1 MTKFKYEALDS
12 QGVSVKDE
20 IEALSQQEAVSKLR
34 NIGYFPTKVSVSQP
48 KEKITKKTVNKSR
61 SHRVTDGKIKSK
73 ALTRFAH
80 QLSTLQDAGLPILR
94 SLRLLEKQQRY
105 NKFKKIIGSVA
116 NDIESGATLSEAM
129 SHYPR
134 CFDHLMVSMVAAG
147 ETGGVLDL
155 TLRRV
160 SEFME
165 QNQRLKSRIKGAMVY
180 PTTVLL
186 ASFSILLLLMKFV
199 IPRFKS
205 VLMEMSQK
213 SLPPI
218 TEAVMGISE
227 WIAYQFGWLYLITI
241 PILTIM
247 IVKLIRKLKTGR
259 YVLDRIKLRIPIM
272 GSLSGKTSVTRWART
287 LGTLVMAG
295 VPLLDAIQAT
305 KNTTGN
311 EVYSRMLT
319 KVHDSIRQGESFSA
333 PLQKS
338 KVVDMVLADM
348 VAVGEETGDLD
359 KMLLKVAEDY
369 DEQVETM
376 IGSLMSLLDPLII
389 ILLGIIV
396 LLIVLAIML
405 PIIIYISNFGMGI

>member
-1 MTKFKYEALDS
+1 MPKFKYEALDS
-12 QGVSVKDE
+12 QGISVKDK
-20 IEALSQQEAVSKLR
+20 IEALSQQEAISKLR
-34 NIGYFPTKVSVSQP
+34 NIGYFPTKVSVSRT
-48 KEKITKKTVNKSR
+48 KKKTTKKTHTKSR
-61 SHRVTDGKIKSK
+61 SHRVADGKVKSK
-73 ALTRFAH
+73 ALTRFAR
-80 QLSTLQDAGLPILR
+80 QLSTLEDAGLPILR
-94 SLRLLEKQQRY
+94 SLRLLEKQQRSS
-105 NKFKKIIGSVA
+105 KFKKIIGSVA
-116 NDIESGATLSEAM
+116 NDIEGGSTLSEAM

-165 QNQRLKSRIKGAMVY
+165 QNQKLKSRVKGAMVY

-186 ASFSILLLLMKFV
+186 AAFAILLLLMKFV
-199 IPRFKS
+199 IPRFRS
-205 VLMEMSQK
+205 TLMEMSQK
-213 SLPPI
+213 GLPPI

-227 WIAYQFGWLYLITI
+227 WIAYRFGWLYLVTT

-247 IVKLIRKLKTGR
+247 IVKLIRKFKAGR
-259 YVLDRIKLRIPIM
+259 FVLDRIKLSIPVV
-272 GSLSGKTSVTRWART
+272 GSLSGRISVTRWART
-287 LGTLVMAG
+287 LGTLVTAG

-305 KNTTGN
+305 KKTTGN

-338 KVVDMVLADM
+338 KAVEMILADM

-376 IGSLMSLLDPLII
+376 IGSLMSLLEPLII

-396 LLIVLAIML
+396 LVIVLAIML
-405 PIIIYISNFGMGI
+405 PIIIYISNVGAGI